1 MVDIAQSSQAI
12 RPPTFPERFIQPGPT
27 KDAFPD
33 LTEKQIQ
40 IPGRHE
46 PGSRRTRKRR
56 ARYRTGIEG
65 RISHLKRGY
74 GLRRTRLKG
83 DNGMRTWTG
92 WAILAYDLDTL
103 AIRAH

>member
-1 MVDIAQSSQAI
+1 MPGSSSGRSSATAASSPA
-12 RPPTFPERFIQPGPT
+12 RPKTRSPTSPNE
-27 KDAFPD
+27 
-33 LTEKQIQ
+33 QIQ
-40 IPGRHE
+40 LSGRHE

-83 DNGMRTWTG
+83 DDGMRTWTG

-103 AIRAH
+103 AIRAR